1 MRARPCCAATVYVL
15 NPRNQ
20 DGFDLAV
27 IEGMHDDN
35 PTSRQ
40 LWEMVDSFRYGMLIT
55 RQTDGAPRPRP
66 MTLVDRDDG
75 ELRFVTSRD
84 SDLVEEIERDGGV
97 ALALQS
103 PGRYVAL
110 RGVAALD
117 DDIGKIR
124 EVWSE
129 LMRPWFP
136 NGPNDS
142 RIILVRFS
150 AIEAEYWNLSGLS
163 MARFF
168 LRAATAYAKGE
179 PIEPAVND
187 ERMHADV
194 VV

>member
-1 MRARPCCAATVYVL
+1 
-15 NPRNQ
+15 
-20 DGFDLAV
+20 
-27 IEGMHDDN
+27 MHDDN

-40 LWEMVDSFRYGMLIT
+40 LWEMVDSFRHGMLIT
-55 RQTDGAPRPRP
+55 RQLDGAPRPRP
-66 MTLVDRDDG
+66 MTIVDRNDG

-84 SDLVEEIERDGGV
+84 SDLVEEIERDEGV

-136 NGPNDS
+136 NGPSDS
-142 RIILVRFS
+142 KIILVRFS

-163 MARFF
+163 MVRFF

-187 ERMHADV
+187 DRMHGDV

>member
-1 MRARPCCAATVYVL
+1 MQL
-15 NPRNQ
+15 WW
-20 DGFDLAV
+20 
-27 IEGMHDDN
+27 GMTDDT
-35 PTSRQ
+35 PTSRL
-40 LWEMVDSFRYGMLIT
+40 LWEMVDSFRHGMLIT

-66 MTLVDRDDG
+66 MTIVDRNAG

-84 SDLVEEIERDGGV
+84 SDLVDEIEKDEGV

-103 PGRYVAL
+103 PTRYVAL
-110 RGVAALD
+110 RGVATLN
-117 DDIGKIR
+117 DDIGRIR

-142 RIILVRFS
+142 NIILVRFS

-187 ERMHADV
+187 DRMHADLV
-194 VV
+194 V

>member
-1 MRARPCCAATVYVL
+1 MRVRPCCAATVDVFKRRDL
-15 NPRNQ
+15 V
-20 DGFDLAV
+20 GVDLAAV
-27 IEGMHDDN
+27 RGMHDDN

-40 LWEMVDSFRYGMLIT
+40 LWEMVDSFRHGMLIT

-66 MTLVDRDDG
+66 MTIVDRDAG
-75 ELRFVTSRD
+75 EIRFVTSRD
-84 SDLVEEIERDGGV
+84 SDLVEEIEKDEGV

-103 PGRYVAL
+103 PTRYVAL

-142 RIILVRFS
+142 NLILVRFS

-179 PIEPAVND
+179 PIEPAVD
-187 ERMHADV
+187 DDRMHADILV
-194 VV
+194 